1 MMRHGEADNNVEH
14 ILAGR
19 ELEYHLTERGREQ
32 VASTANGLRSISID
46 AIYSSPVTRTVETAK
61 IVSETIGVDYTIDE
75 RLIETDMGSVVGM
88 AYQDVVEK
96 YGNVFLGFYQDD
108 PLVKNLNVERFPVI
122 RERVN
127 DMLDYVAEKHPTTN
141 VLFITHLDP
150 IKAAIS
156 RILDL
161 KPSALFNMAIKNAS
175 LTILRHGSSD
185 YNLLAFN
192 VMDMSRYSLEQ

>member
-32 VASTANGLRSISID
+32 VASTANGLRSIPID

-61 IVSETIGVDYTIDE
+61 IVSETIGVDYAIDE

-88 AYQDVVEK
+88 SYKEAIEK
-96 YGNVFLGFYQDD
+96 YGNVFLRFYQED
-108 PLVKNLNVERFPVI
+108 PFVGNLNVERFSAI

-127 DMLDYVAEKHPTTN
+127 DMLNYVAEKHPDTN
-141 VLFITHLDP
+141 VLLVTHLDP
-150 IKAAIS
+150 IKAAIT

-161 KPSALFNMAIKNAS
+161 KAESLFNTAIKNAS

-185 YNLLAFN
+185 YSLIAFN
-192 VMDMSRYSLEQ
+192 VMDINRYSFE